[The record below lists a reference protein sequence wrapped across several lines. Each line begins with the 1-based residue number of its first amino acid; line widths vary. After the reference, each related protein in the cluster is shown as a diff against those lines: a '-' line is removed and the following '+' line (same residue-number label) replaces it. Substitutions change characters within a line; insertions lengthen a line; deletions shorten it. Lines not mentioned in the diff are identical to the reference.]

1 MYLLKSLVGAPN
13 TKPDMNLPAI
23 YVRFYAIKQINLNI
37 KIHKPYLPIPLKAPS
52 QDACR
57 VRSNSSVH
65 LNLDFDIDLEVVSIN
80 RYEYF
85 ATVRQKNKL

>member
-1 MYLLKSLVGAPN
+1 MKFLISAPSN
-13 TKPDMNLPAI
+13 TKPDMNLLTI
-23 YVRFYAIKQINLNI
+23 YAIKQMNLNI
-37 KIHKPYLPIPLKAPS
+37 KIDKPYLPIPLKAPS

-65 LNLDFDIDLEVVSIN
+65 LNLDFDIDFEVVSIN

-85 ATVRQKNKL
+85 ATVR

>member
-1 MYLLKSLVGAPN
+1 MYVLKSLVGAPN
-13 TKPDMNLPAI
+13 TKPDMNLLTI

-37 KIHKPYLPIPLKAPS
+37 KIQKPYLPIPLKAPS
-52 QDACR
+52 RDACR

-65 LNLDFDIDLEVVSIN
+65 LNLDFDIDFEVVSIN

-85 ATVRQKNKL
+85 ATVR